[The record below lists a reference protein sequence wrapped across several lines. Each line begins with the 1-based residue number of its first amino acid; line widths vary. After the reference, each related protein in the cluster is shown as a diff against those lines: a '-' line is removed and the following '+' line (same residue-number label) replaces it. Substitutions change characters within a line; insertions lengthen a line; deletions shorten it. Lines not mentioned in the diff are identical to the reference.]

1 VPIFQ
6 AGRLSGP
13 GSCRGPRRQLGTSS
27 VRYEIGL
34 FANVDEAIAAQGHF
48 VHVDRA
54 TDNPV
59 PIPDR
64 TRRVLQGLVLPAPS
78 A

>member
-1 VPIFQ
+1 MSGSASPGATPPVSATRI
-6 AGRLSGP
+6 GR
-13 GSCRGPRRQLGTSS
+13 
-27 VRYEIGL
+27 
-34 FANVDEAIAAQGHF
+34 FADDDDAIAAQGHF
-48 VHVDRA
+48 VHVHVNRA
-54 TDNPV
+54 ADNPV

>member
-1 VPIFQ
+1 
-6 AGRLSGP
+6 
-13 GSCRGPRRQLGTSS
+13 
-27 VRYEIGL
+27 
-34 FANVDEAIAAQGHF
+34 VDEAIAAQGHF

-54 TDNPV
+54 TNKPV

>member
-1 VPIFQ
+1 VSATRI
-6 AGRLSGP
+6 GR
-13 GSCRGPRRQLGTSS
+13 
-27 VRYEIGL
+27 
-34 FANVDEAIAAQGHF
+34 FADDDDAIAAQGHF
-48 VHVDRA
+48 VHVHVNRA
-54 TDNPV
+54 ADNPV